1 MDIERMKQGYL
12 NVPYFVCIMSIEKAT
27 KSILSTILFLNL
39 IMSLSFCTD
48 IRAARDKNGV
58 YIPQERFVL
67 DEVEKK
73 VDGYF
78 TILTFYTVLEN
89 I

>member
-1 MDIERMKQGYL
+1 
-12 NVPYFVCIMSIEKAT
+12 
-27 KSILSTILFLNL
+27 
-39 IMSLSFCTD
+39 MSLSFCTD